1 MNRNSNF
8 VKNTLILSIGTFLP
22 KVAAFFTL
30 PVLTGFLTKEEY
42 GTYDL
47 ITILVSLLLPAV
59 TLQIRSAAFRFLLEH
74 KTDEEYKKRIITNIF
89 VFTVPISIV
98 ALIILYFV
106 LPDTSGI
113 IRLWMCI
120 YYFSDIIFHTTLQI
134 ARGIGNNLNYSISAI
149 INATGKM
156 IFVIILVRFFK
167 MGLTGAVIALCVSTT
182 VAFIYIAL
190 KIRLHRYIDMK
201 LIEGACIKEM
211 IKYSWPI
218 VPNELSLW
226 IMSMS
231 DRMIVTKIMGV
242 ATNAVLAA
250 STKIPSLIN
259 LAQSAMVLAWQE
271 NASITAEDEDS
282 SKYYSDMFKVMTNL
296 QMGVYSIV
304 VAATPILFKILIKG
318 EYSEAYYQIPILCL
332 SIYFSGLATFLG
344 GIYVGKKATKSIA
357 YTTVSAAVINIVVD
371 LLMINHVGLYAA
383 SISTLVSYIALFTF
397 RIFDVQ
403 RLVKVKCEICLL
415 AMQLVVMLIEMILCY
430 QQTLICNLINGI
442 IAIMALIIFNKP
454 LLIGCIKALK
464 KVLRVN

>member
-30 PVLTGFLTKEEY
+30 PVLTGYLTKEEY

-47 ITILVSLLLPAV
+47 ITIMVSLLLPAV
-59 TLQIRSAAFRFLLEH
+59 TLQIQAAAFRFLLEH
-74 KTDEEYKKRIITNIF
+74 KTDEEYKKKIITNIF
-89 VFTVPISIV
+89 SLTVPVSIV

-113 IRLWMCI
+113 IRICMCI
-120 YYFSDIIFHTTLQI
+120 YYFSDILFHTTLQI
-134 ARGIGNNLNYSISAI
+134 SRGIGNNLNYSISAI

-156 IFVIILVRFFK
+156 IFVIVLVRFFK
-167 MGLTGAVIALCVSTT
+167 MGLLGAVIALSVSTT
-182 VAFIYIAL
+182 IAFMYIAI
-190 KIRLHRYIDMK
+190 KVRLHKYIDFK
-201 LIEGACIKEM
+201 LIDGKCTKEM
-211 IKYSWPI
+211 LKYSWPI

-226 IMSMS
+226 VMNMS
-231 DRMIVTKIMGV
+231 DRMIVKEVMGI
-242 ATNAVLAA
+242 ANTAVLAA

-271 NASITAEDEDS
+271 NASITAKDEDS
-282 SKYYSDMFKVMTNL
+282 SKYYSDMFRVMTNL

-304 VAATPILFKILIKG
+304 VASTPILFRILIKG
-318 EYSEAYYQIPILCL
+318 EYSESYYQIPILCL

-344 GIYVGKKATKSIA
+344 GIYVGKKATNSIA
-357 YTTVSAAVINIVVD
+357 YTTISAAVINIVID
-371 LLMINHVGLYAA
+371 LLTIHHIGLYAA

-403 RLVKVKCEICLL
+403 RLVKVRCEKGLL
-415 AMQLVVMLIEMILCY
+415 AVQIVIMLIEMILCY
-430 QQTLICNLINGI
+430 QQTLICNIINGV
-442 IAIMALIIFNKP
+442 IAVMAILIFNRP
-454 LLIGCIKALK
+454 LLKGCIKALK
-464 KVLRVN
+464 KILHVN